1 MGMKAKPAL
10 LQASPE
16 AVIFPGEGI
25 VQGMAW
31 GGSRLADQSC
41 LHGIDYG
48 HVQCCVP
55 TPGPVGDKDIS
66 RISMAAVCAFVE
78 LFLGFRGSQLGLYF
92 FLGVWD
98 HFNLLNGLTFLP
110 SPDNL
115 VRAGSETNITSPYV

>member
-1 MGMKAKPAL
+1 ML
-10 LQASPE
+10 
-16 AVIFPGEGI
+16 
-25 VQGMAW
+25 
-31 GGSRLADQSC
+31 GGSCLADQSC

-92 FLGVWD
+92 FLGVRD